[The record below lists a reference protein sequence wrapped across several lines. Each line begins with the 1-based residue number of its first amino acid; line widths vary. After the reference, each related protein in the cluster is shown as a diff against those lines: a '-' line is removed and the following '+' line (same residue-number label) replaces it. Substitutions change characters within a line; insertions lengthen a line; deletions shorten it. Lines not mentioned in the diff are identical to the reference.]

1 MTPLPTP
8 QQLRYLV
15 ALAETGH
22 FGRAA
27 SVCAVSQSTLS
38 AGMLA
43 LERQLKAQILD
54 RSAGKHVVFT
64 SLGME
69 LVGKARQAL
78 NALGAIAE
86 AADAARAPMSGP
98 LRLGIIPTIGPFMLP
113 RLMPELRAHY
123 PDLRLFLREDQTE
136 RLLDQLEAGQLDVL
150 LLAEPCACAGVE
162 TLAVMRDEFLA
173 AVPKNHPLASRIT
186 IPVPALAAERLL
198 LLEDGHCLRDQV
210 LAVCGPNAV
219 RSADFAATSLHT
231 LIQMVAGGLGVT
243 LVPRMAVAA
252 GITEGTGVELRP
264 LEGAGGWRTISL
276 AWRPNAPRAGEYRAL
291 WPLIA
296 PAVKEG
302 SSALSSEKAALPGEP
317 ARPF

>member
-8 QQLRYLV
+8 QQLRYLIT
-15 ALAETGH
+15 LAETAH

-27 SVCAVSQSTLS
+27 SACAVSQSTLS
-38 AGMLA
+38 AGILV

-64 SLGME
+64 PLGLE
-69 LVGKARQAL
+69 LIAKARQAL
-78 NALGAIAE
+78 AALGAVVE
-86 AADAARAPMSGP
+86 TADAARAPMSGP
-98 LRLGIIPTIGPFMLP
+98 LRLGIIPTIGPFLLP

-123 PDLRLFLREDQTE
+123 PALRLFLREDQTD
-136 RLLDQLEAGQLDVL
+136 RLLDQLGSGQLDVL

-173 AVPKNHPLASRIT
+173 AVPRQHPLAQKST
-186 IPVPALAAERLL
+186 IPVAALASERLL

-210 LAVCGPNAV
+210 LSVCGPNAV
-219 RSADFAATSLHT
+219 RSVDFAATSLHT

-243 LVPRMAVAA
+243 LVPRLAVAA
-252 GITEGTGVELRP
+252 GITEDTEVELRP

-276 AWRPNAPRAGEYRAL
+276 AWRPNSPRTAEYRAL

-296 PAVKEG
+296 PAANIG
-302 SSALSSEKAALPGEP
+302 
-317 ARPF
+317 

>member
-15 ALAETGH
+15 SLAETGH

-27 SVCAVSQSTLS
+27 SACAVSQSTLS
-38 AGMLA
+38 AGMLV

-64 SLGME
+64 PLGME
-69 LVGKARQAL
+69 LVTKARQAL
-78 NALGAIAE
+78 AALGAVAE

-98 LRLGIIPTIGPFMLP
+98 LRLGIIPTIGPFLLP
-113 RLMPELRAHY
+113 RLMPELRSHY
-123 PDLRLFLREDQTE
+123 PALRLFLREDQTE
-136 RLLDQLEAGQLDVL
+136 NLLDQLEAGQLDVL
-150 LLAEPCACAGVE
+150 LLAEPCPCAGVE

-173 AVPKNHPLASRIT
+173 AVPRQHPLAQRST
-186 IPVPALAAERLL
+186 IPVAALAAERLL

-210 LAVCGPNAV
+210 LSVCSANAV

-252 GITEGTGVELRP
+252 GITDGTGVELRP

-276 AWRPNAPRAGEYRAL
+276 AWRPNSPRAAEYRAL

-296 PAVKEG
+296 PG
-302 SSALSSEKAALPGEP
+302 SQVN
-317 ARPF
+317 

>member
-1 MTPLPTP
+1 MTRLPTP

-27 SVCAVSQSTLS
+27 AACAVSQSTLS
-38 AGMLA
+38 AGMLV

-54 RSAGKHVVFT
+54 RSTGKHVVFT
-64 SLGME
+64 SLGHE
-69 LVGKARQAL
+69 LVAKAREAL
-78 NALGAIAE
+78 SALGALVE

-98 LRLGIIPTIGPFMLP
+98 LRLGIIPTIGPFLLP

-123 PDLRLFLREDQTE
+123 PALRLFLREDQTE
-136 RLLDQLEAGQLDVL
+136 HLLDQLGGGQLDVL

-162 TLAVMRDEFLA
+162 TLAVMRDEFFA
-173 AVPKNHPLASRIT
+173 AVPKGHPLAQRSS
-186 IPVPALAAERLL
+186 IPAAALAAERLL

-210 LAVCGPNAV
+210 LSVCGPNAM

-231 LIQMVAGGLGVT
+231 VIQMVAGGLGVT
-243 LVPRMAVAA
+243 LVPRLAIAA
-252 GITEGTGVELRP
+252 GITAGTDVELRP
-264 LEGAGGWRTISL
+264 LEGAGGWRTLSL
-276 AWRPNAPRAGEYRAL
+276 AWRPHSPRGGEYRAL

-296 PAVKEG
+296 T
-302 SSALSSEKAALPGEP
+302 AASFN
-317 ARPF
+317 A